1 MVNLDAEAN
10 FKGNI
15 FLTEI
20 TLTWEEVTAP
30 LLTLKKK
37 INKNYYHLPF
47 CLCKK

>member
-15 FLTEI
+15 FLTKI

-37 INKNYYHLPF
+37 IIIIYLFVYVRSER
-47 CLCKK
+47 